1 MKIFSYFYRII
12 SWILILSFSGSI
24 SAISIEASTKDS
36 LSTILE
42 KDIFTEKNTQEIS
55 EKPSPEKTYIQEK
68 KNTKILVSTQEIKR
82 NTHSKNPEI
91 SHLSSAEIQRI
102 LETVIQKKKQ
112 AEIIKTKKTESET
125 CKIPAKIPQEIKIQ
139 FAKATENIPCE
150 LLKSLRKV
158 EVFEDPKH
166 IFPRAMANGR
176 ILKIRSDAIDEPE
189 FIKVLIHE
197 LGHVVDLGG
206 LKSKNFLK
214 KSPYKDGK
222 KIIYADDKSVLFYEI
237 SWINESE
244 KRPEIS
250 DLDFVGGY
258 ASNDMFEDYAESF
271 LMYLEHG
278 NEFRMLAKTNFI
290 LSQKYQ
296 FFREE
301 VFQGKEFSTGE
312 SFEEIQELAEKKE
325 RPWDITKL

>member
-12 SWILILSFSGSI
+12 SLILILSFSGSI
-24 SAISIEASTKDS
+24 SAISLEASTKES
-36 LSTILE
+36 LSSILE
-42 KDIFTEKNTQEIS
+42 KDIFTEKKNEEIS
-55 EKPSPEKTYIQEK
+55 EKSSPEKTP
-68 KNTKILVSTQEIKR
+68 TQEYSQDKASSQEVKR
-82 NTHSKNPEI
+82 NTHPKKPEI

-112 AEIIKTKKTESET
+112 EEIIKTEKEDSEI
-125 CKIPAKIPQEIKIQ
+125 CKIPAKIPEEIKVQ

-176 ILKIRSDAIDEPE
+176 ILKIRSDAIEEPE

-206 LKSKNFLK
+206 LKTKNFLK

-258 ASNDMFEDYAESF
+258 ASHDMFEDYAESF

-278 NEFRMLAKTNFI
+278 NEFRILAKNNFI